1 MLLILNAYN
10 PCFMKA
16 WTTQF
21 FVQPHV
27 ESVLERD
34 SIHEPVHESGD
45 ITE

>member
-21 FVQPHV
+21 SVQPHV
-27 ESVLERD
+27 ESVLEWGR
-34 SIHEPVHESGD
+34 IHEASCQTD
-45 ITE
+45 D